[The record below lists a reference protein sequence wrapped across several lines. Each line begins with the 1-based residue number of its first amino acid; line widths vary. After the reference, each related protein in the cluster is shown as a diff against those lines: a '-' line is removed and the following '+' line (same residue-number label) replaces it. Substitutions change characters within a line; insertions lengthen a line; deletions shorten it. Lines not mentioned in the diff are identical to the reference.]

1 MQVIYDNIKATF
13 MSEQWV
19 RILSQEMG
27 LKDWQVRN
35 VFILFNDHCTIPF
48 IARYR
53 KEKTGNL
60 NEEQIAHLFK
70 AFEHI
75 DKFEKRR
82 QYILETIEKTG
93 QLTNELRQKI
103 DSCYDENLLE
113 DLFFPFKPKR
123 KTKAS
128 HAREHGL
135 EPLAYIIY
143 NQQEIIVNNTHLKQ
157 YICEAYNNSDAVLR
171 GAMDIVVE
179 WISERADI
187 RQFVRHQYQQYA
199 VIFSKVIKT
208 KKDLA
213 EKYKTYFDFYEPL
226 CKCPPHRFLAIL
238 RGYKEGFLRISIKI
252 NDEICLKQ
260 IKKLIITAHSKQNIL
275 ETCIE
280 EAYRNYIIPSIE
292 NEFLQKYKHL
302 ADVESI
308 KVFAQ
313 NLKQLLLTP
322 PLGEKRVM
330 AIDPGFK
337 TGCKVVCLDEQG
349 RLLHNETIYPHPPQS
364 ERLKAERKIS
374 SLVDAYKIDCIAI
387 GDGTASRETEQFIKK
402 IRFGKDL
409 KIYVVSEAGASVY
422 SASDIARQE
431 FPQYDVTVRGAVSIG
446 RRLQDP
452 LAELVKIDPK
462 SIGVG
467 QYQHDVDQNMLKKS
481 LEYTV
486 SECVNLVGV
495 KVNTASTHLL
505 KYVSGIGE
513 KTAQSIVEYRNK
525 IGRFTNKYELLNI
538 PHFTQKMFEQASGF
552 LRIENGSNPLDN
564 TAIHP
569 EHYHVVQQ
577 MAKDLKIGI
586 EQLIENQVLI
596 DKINIESYIT
606 NEIGKETLQDIIQEL
621 KHPGY
626 DMRLKVKVLEFLPNV
641 KKFEDLKIG
650 MVMNGIIT
658 NITHFGAFVNVGIK
672 ENGLVHISHISNHF
686 VQNPSDLLHIHQHVK
701 VKVIAIDEKLRR
713 FQLSIKDACD

>member
-1 MQVIYDNIKATF
+1 MN
-13 MSEQWV
+13 EQWI
-19 RILSQEMG
+19 RFLSQGMG
-27 LKDWQVRN
+27 LKDWQVKN
-35 VFILFNDHCTIPF
+35 VFSLFNDNCTIPF

-60 NEEQIAHLFK
+60 NEQQIAHLFK
-70 AFEHI
+70 EFERI
-75 DKFEKRR
+75 DEFEKRR
-82 QYILETIEKTG
+82 QYVLETIEKSG
-93 QLTNELRQKI
+93 QLTDELRQKI
-103 DSCYDENLLE
+103 NSSYDEHVLE
-113 DLFFPFKPKR
+113 DLFLPFKPKR

-128 HAREHGL
+128 RARENGL
-135 EPLAYIIY
+135 EPLAHTIY
-143 NQQEIIVNNTHLKQ
+143 NRQEPINDAKLYQ
-157 YICEAYNNSDAVLR
+157 YICEAYNDINAVLR

-187 RQFVRHQYQQYA
+187 RQFVRNQFEQYA
-199 VIFSKVIKT
+199 IITSKVIKT
-208 KKDLA
+208 KIDEA
-213 EKYKTYFDFYEPL
+213 EKYKTYFDFSEPL
-226 CKCPPHRFLAIL
+226 SKCPPHRFLAIL
-238 RGYKEGFLRISIKI
+238 RGHEEGFLRIAIKI
-252 NDEICLKQ
+252 NDEICLKH
-260 IKKLIITAHSKQNIL
+260 IKKLVITARTKQNVL
-275 ETCIE
+275 ETYVE
-280 EAYRNYIIPSIE
+280 EAYQNYIVPSIE
-292 NEFLQKYKHL
+292 NEFLQKHKQI
-302 ADVESI
+302 ADIESI

-330 AIDPGFK
+330 AIDPGFR

-364 ERLKAERKIS
+364 ERAKAEKKVS

-387 GDGTASRETEQFIKK
+387 GDGTASRETEEFIKH
-402 IRFGKDL
+402 IRFSKAL

-422 SASDIARQE
+422 SASDVARQE

-467 QYQHDVDQNMLKKS
+467 QYQHDVDQNMLRKS

-486 SECVNLVGV
+486 SECVNQVGV
-495 KVNTASTHLL
+495 KVNTASVHLL

-513 KTAQSIVEYRNK
+513 KTAQYIVEHRNK
-525 IGRFTNKYELLNI
+525 IGRFNNKTELLNI
-538 PHFTQKMFEQASGF
+538 PRFTKKIFEQAAGF

-569 EHYHVVQQ
+569 DHYPIVEQ
-577 MAKDLKIGI
+577 MAKDLKTSI
-586 EQLIENQVLI
+586 EQLIENTELI
-596 DKINIESYIT
+596 DKINIEKYI
-606 NEIGKETLQDIIQEL
+606 NEDIGKETLQDIIQEL
-621 KHPGY
+621 KQPGY
-626 DMRLKVKVLEFLPNV
+626 DMRLKVKVLEFSPEV

-650 MVMNGIIT
+650 MMLNGIIT

-672 ENGLVHISHISNHF
+672 ENGLVHISQISNDF
-686 VQNPSDLLHIHQHVK
+686 VQNPADVLHIHQHVK
-701 VKVIAIDEKLRR
+701 VKVVSIDEKLRR
-713 FQLSIKDACD
+713 FQLSIKDVNE